1 LDLGLKVYQLETV
14 TYFHFSNH
22 LLMEL
27 FKSGNPALN
36 QKFFQKSLQ
45 VDQSEV
51 MTERGTLNK
60 FGLLFLLVL
69 ASSSFTWS
77 AFYQGTNVFPWIII
91 SAIVGLILAFVI
103 SFRPMWSAYLVPV
116 FGLVEGVF
124 VGGISAYYNFAFA
137 EKAPGLVMQAV
148 GLTFGVVIAMYLLYR
163 FRIIKATEKFKAII
177 FTATAG
183 IALFYV
189 LAMLL
194 SLFGIQ
200 MPLIHESTMMGI
212 GFSLVVVAV
221 AALNLI
227 LDFDMIE
234 NGVAMGAP
242 KYMEWFGAFGLLV
255 TIVWLYL
262 EILRLL
268 SKFASRK

>member
-1 LDLGLKVYQLETV
+1 
-14 TYFHFSNH
+14 
-22 LLMEL
+22 MEL

-36 QKFFQKSLQ
+36 EKFFQKSLQ

-77 AFYQGTNVFPWIII
+77 AFYQGKNVLPWIIG
-91 SAIVGLILAFVI
+91 SAIVGLILALVI
-103 SFRPMWSAYLVPV
+103 SFRPRLSAYLVPV
-116 FGLVEGVF
+116 YGLVEGVF

-137 EKAPGLVMQAV
+137 ETAPGIVMQAV

-163 FRIIKATEKFKAII
+163 FRIIKATQKFKAIV

-183 IALFYV
+183 IALFYLLGIV
-189 LAMLL
+189 LRF
-194 SLFGIQ
+194 FGIQ
-200 MPLIHESTMMGI
+200 MVMIHESTMLGI
-212 GFSLVVVAV
+212 GFSLFVVAI

-227 LDFDMIE
+227 IDFDMIE

-255 TIVWLYL
+255 TIVWLYI

-268 SKFASRK
+268 SKFSGRK

>member
-1 LDLGLKVYQLETV
+1 
-14 TYFHFSNH
+14 
-22 LLMEL
+22 MEL

-36 QKFFQKSLQ
+36 EKFFQKSLQ
-45 VDQSEV
+45 ADQSEV

-69 ASSSFTWS
+69 ASSCFTWS
-77 AFYQGTNVFPWIII
+77 AFYQGKNIMPWILG
-91 SAIVGLILAFVI
+91 SAIIGLILALVI
-103 SFRPMWSAYLVPV
+103 SFKPRLSAYLVPV
-116 FGLVEGVF
+116 YGLVEGVF
-124 VGGISAYYNFAFA
+124 VGGISAYYNYAFA
-137 EKAPGLVMQAV
+137 ESAPGIVMQAV

-163 FRIIKATEKFKAII
+163 FRIIKATEKFKAVV

-183 IALFYV
+183 IALFYG
-189 LAMLL
+189 LAILL

-200 MPLIHESTMMGI
+200 MPLIHQSSLLGI
-212 GFSLVVVAV
+212 GFSLLVVGI

-234 NGVAMGAP
+234 NGVALGAP
-242 KYMEWFGAFGLLV
+242 KYMEWYGAFGLLV
-255 TIVWLYL
+255 TIVWLYI

-268 SKFASRK
+268 SKFASKK